1 VRANLSRAPDLH
13 YETGDIMKIC
23 VYGAGAIGAYLGV
36 KLANAGAD
44 VSLVARG
51 PHLAAMQANGV
62 RLLEGEGAAE
72 TARLRCTD
80 RPAELGVQDCV
91 IIALKAHSVPGAVDS
106 MRPLLGDDTAIVT
119 ACNGIPYWYFYRHGG
134 ALENTPVETVDP
146 GGRQWRELGPERAI
160 GCVVYPA
167 TEIVA
172 PGVIKHIYGR
182 KFPIGEPSGER
193 TPRVERLHDALTAGG
208 LEAPIRDD
216 IRDEIWL
223 KLWGNLCFNPIS
235 ALTHATL
242 DVIAGD
248 PGTRAVARAMMI
260 EAKAIGDVLGVHFR
274 VDVDRR
280 IEGAR
285 SVGAHKTSMLQDL
298 EQGRPMEV
306 DPLVTVVQ
314 ELGRRTG
321 IPTPTIDVVLAL
333 IQQREA
339 TARRSAAGA
348 AAR

>member
-1 VRANLSRAPDLH
+1 
-13 YETGDIMKIC
+13 MKIC

-36 KLANAGAD
+36 KLANAGAE

-51 PHLAAMQANGV
+51 PHLAAMKADGV
-62 RLLEGEGAAE
+62 RLQEGEGAEE
-72 TARLRCTD
+72 TVRLRCTD
-80 RPAELGVQDCV
+80 HPAELGAQDCV
-91 IIALKAHSVPGAVDS
+91 IIALKAHSVPGAVES
-106 MRPLLGDDTAIVT
+106 MLPLLGDDTAIVT

-146 GGRQWRELGPERAI
+146 GGKQWRVLGPARAI

-182 KFPIGEPSGER
+182 RFPIGEPSGER
-193 TPRVERLHDALTAGG
+193 TARIERLHAALTAGG

-242 DVIAGD
+242 DVIAGE
-248 PGTRAVARAMMI
+248 PGTRAVAKAMML
-260 EAKAIGDVLGVHFR
+260 EAKAIGERLGVHFR

-280 IEGAR
+280 IDGAR
-285 SVGAHKTSMLQDL
+285 AVGAHKTSMLQDL
-298 EQGRPMEV
+298 EHGRSMEI

-321 IPTPTIDVVLAL
+321 VPTPTIDVVLAL
-333 IQQREA
+333 IQQRQEIARQAPHLREA
-339 TARRSAAGA
+339 VARASER
-348 AAR
+348 